1 MPNIIILITAAFTA
15 GIWCAG
21 YFMWLLPFL
30 YVGSFIIT
38 VILIW
43 KIHKQQ
49 SVTWLLAVLFFIV
62 GMLRFIHADA
72 FAINDVSRYEGERIT
87 VYATIEETP
96 HVTYLAQG
104 KSRISYILAIDEAQ
118 AKNTKKETASG
129 KLYLYARQ
137 ANQERV
143 FKAGDK
149 IKVTAEVIALHGYNN
164 PGQYDSVAAA
174 HLQGIRGRMSVSSNA
189 IHLVSENH
197 SFWKEIMERWRIAI
211 ISNIERVMPP
221 SHKAILVGMLFGGY
235 GGIPRDVVADFATTG
250 IVHILSV
257 SGSHIALVVGVITV
271 LGTGIFRRF
280 TFADQLIPLFAALF
294 ITLYAVFC
302 GLTPPVLR
310 SLIMG
315 LIGLGAVCLNREKD
329 AAVALCLS
337 VLGMLIYQPALIYDL
352 SFQLSFTATAG
363 LVFLNAKTV
372 KMLESTIPLC
382 LARPLAVTIA
392 AQVGVFPFIAW
403 HFNSFSLSS
412 FVANLFI
419 VPIIEGIVI
428 LGLFGAFSSMIVGV
442 VGAICLVTCSL
453 MISLVLQLTEWL
465 ADMPVAKLYVPSI
478 GLAGSIIYYVLV
490 SWVYGY
496 KPKNM
501 LSLRETVERWPQ
513 RSAVVVLMLVFCIL
527 VYRVYPAP
535 LSVHF
540 IDVGQGDAALIITPH
555 GRVILVDTGGTLGE
569 STDFDIGYRVLLPY
583 LRHYGVLTIDYLF
596 LTHGHQDHAGGAAGI
611 AGEIPIKHIM
621 LSRENYTQAVL
632 NLLKAAPNST
642 HIAVY
647 EGQRIEL
654 DGAVVNVLHAD
665 TGLKQK
671 QPSNEVSSVIQ
682 VRYGK
687 HSFLFTGDLP
697 AQGEEEMLH
706 SGRDVS
712 STVLKVG
719 HHGSKTSSTVN
730 FLQTVDPEYAVISVG
745 KNNSFGHPHEEIIQ
759 RLLFYG
765 SKIYRTDEQGAIVFK
780 TNGST
785 ITVDTFLK
793 D

>member
-15 GIWCAG
+15 GIWCAS
-21 YFMWLLPFL
+21 YFMCLLPFL
-30 YVGSFIIT
+30 YIGGFIIT

-49 SVTWLLAVLFFIV
+49 SVTWLLAVLFFII

-72 FAINDVSRYEGERIT
+72 LAINDISRHAGEKIT
-87 VYATIEETP
+87 VYATIEEP
-96 HVTYLAQG
+96 AHVTSLAQE
-104 KSRISYILAIDEAQ
+104 KSRVSYVLSIDEVQ
-118 AKNTKKETASG
+118 SKNTKKEAASG

-164 PGQYDSVAAA
+164 PGQYDSVASAN
-174 HLQGIRGRMSVSSNA
+174 LQGIRGRMSVSGNA

-197 SFWKEIMERWRIAI
+197 SFWKEIMEKWRIAI

-235 GGIPRDVVADFATTG
+235 GGIPRDVVVDFATTG

-257 SGSHIALVVGVITV
+257 SGSHIALVVGLITV
-271 LGTGIFRRF
+271 LGKGIFRRF
-280 TFADQLIPLFAALF
+280 AFADQLIPLFAAIF

-315 LIGLGAVCLNREKD
+315 LIGLGAVCFNREKD

-363 LVFLNAKTV
+363 LVFLNAQTV
-372 KMLESTIPLC
+372 KILESTIPLY

-392 AQVGVFPFIAW
+392 AQLGVLPFLAW

-412 FVANLFI
+412 FIANLFI

-428 LGLFGAFSSMIVGV
+428 LGLLGAFSSMIISV
-442 VGAICLVTCSL
+442 VGAACLVTCSL
-453 MISLVLQLTEWL
+453 MISLVLQLAEWL
-465 ADMPVAKLYVPSI
+465 ADMPAAKLYVPSI
-478 GLAGSIIYYVLV
+478 GLAGNIVYYILV
-490 SWVYGY
+490 GWIYGY

-501 LSLRETVERWPQ
+501 LSLKDMLEKWPQ
-513 RSAVVVLMLVFCIL
+513 RSAVAVLMLVFCII
-527 VYRVYPAP
+527 VYCAYPAP

-555 GRVILVDTGGTLGE
+555 GRAILVDTGGTLGE

-583 LRHYGVLTIDYLF
+583 LKHYGVLKIDYLF
-596 LTHGHQDHAGGAAGI
+596 LTHGHQDHAGGAAGV
-611 AGEIPIKHIM
+611 AGEIPIKNIM
-621 LSRENYTQAVL
+621 LSRENYTRAVL
-632 NLLKAAPNST
+632 NLLKAAPNSVR
-642 HIAVY
+642 IAVY
-647 EGQRIEL
+647 EGQKVEI

-665 TGLKQK
+665 TGLSQK

-682 VRYGK
+682 LRYGK

-697 AQGEEEMLH
+697 AQGEDEMIH
-706 SGRDVS
+706 SGRAFS

-719 HHGSKTSSTVN
+719 HHGSKTSSTVK
-730 FLQTVDPEYAVISVG
+730 FLQAVNPEYAVISVG
-745 KNNSFGHPHEEIIQ
+745 RNNSFGHPHEEVID
-759 RLLFYG
+759 RLLFQG
-765 SKIYRTDEQGAIVFK
+765 SKVYRTDEQGAIVFQ
-780 TNGST
+780 TDGDT
-785 ITVDTFLK
+785 ITVDTFLN

>member
-15 GIWCAG
+15 GIWCAS
-21 YFMWLLPFL
+21 YFMCLLPFL
-30 YVGSFIIT
+30 YIGGFIIT

-49 SVTWLLAVLFFIV
+49 SVTWLLAVLFFII

-72 FAINDVSRYEGERIT
+72 LAINDISRHAGEKIT
-87 VYATIEETP
+87 VYATIEEP
-96 HVTYLAQG
+96 AHVTSLAQE
-104 KSRISYILAIDEAQ
+104 KSRVSYVLSIDEVQ
-118 AKNTKKETASG
+118 SKNTKKEAASG

-149 IKVTAEVIALHGYNN
+149 IRVTAEVIALHGYNN
-164 PGQYDSVAAA
+164 PGQYDSVASAN
-174 HLQGIRGRMSVSSNA
+174 LQGIRGRMSVSGNA

-197 SFWKEIMERWRIAI
+197 SFWKEIMEKWRIAI

-235 GGIPRDVVADFATTG
+235 GGIPRDVVVDFATTG

-257 SGSHIALVVGVITV
+257 SGSHIALVVGLITV
-271 LGTGIFRRF
+271 LGKGIFRRF
-280 TFADQLIPLFAALF
+280 AFADQLIPLFAAIF

-315 LIGLGAVCLNREKD
+315 LIGLGAVCFNREKD

-363 LVFLNAKTV
+363 LVFLNAQTV
-372 KMLESTIPLC
+372 KILESTIPLY

-392 AQVGVFPFIAW
+392 AQLGVLPFLAW

-412 FVANLFI
+412 FIANLFI

-428 LGLFGAFSSMIVGV
+428 LGLLGAFSSMIISV
-442 VGAICLVTCSL
+442 VGAACLVTCSL
-453 MISLVLQLTEWL
+453 MISLVLQLAEWL
-465 ADMPVAKLYVPSI
+465 ADMPAAKLYVPSI
-478 GLAGSIIYYVLV
+478 GLAGSIVYYILV
-490 SWVYGY
+490 GWIYGY

-501 LSLRETVERWPQ
+501 LSLKDTLEKWPQ
-513 RSAVVVLMLVFCIL
+513 RSAVAVLMLVFCII
-527 VYRVYPAP
+527 VYCAYPAP

-555 GRVILVDTGGTLGE
+555 GRAILVDTGGTLGE
-569 STDFDIGYRVLLPY
+569 STDFDIGYRVLMPY
-583 LRHYGVLTIDYLF
+583 LKHYGVLKIDYLF
-596 LTHGHQDHAGGAAGI
+596 LTHGHQDHAGGAAGV
-611 AGEIPIKHIM
+611 AGEIPIKNIM
-621 LSRENYTQAVL
+621 LSRENYTRAVL
-632 NLLKAAPNST
+632 NLLKAAPNSVR
-642 HIAVY
+642 IAVY
-647 EGQRIEL
+647 EGQKVEI

-665 TGLKQK
+665 TGLSQK

-682 VRYGK
+682 LRYGK

-697 AQGEEEMLH
+697 AQGEDEMIH
-706 SGRDVS
+706 SGRAFS

-719 HHGSKTSSTVN
+719 HHGSKTSSTVK
-730 FLQTVDPEYAVISVG
+730 FLQAVNPEYAVISVG
-745 KNNSFGHPHEEIIQ
+745 RNNSFGHPHEEVID
-759 RLLFYG
+759 RLLFQG
-765 SKIYRTDEQGAIVFK
+765 SKVYRTDEQGAIVFQ
-780 TNGST
+780 TDGDT
-785 ITVDTFLK
+785 ITVDTFLN